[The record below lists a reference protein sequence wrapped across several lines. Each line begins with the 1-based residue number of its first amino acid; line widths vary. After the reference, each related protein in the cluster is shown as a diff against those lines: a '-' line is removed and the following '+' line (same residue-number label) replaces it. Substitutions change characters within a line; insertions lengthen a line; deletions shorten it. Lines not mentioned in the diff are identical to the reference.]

1 MEIILIALIVALLNS
16 ALFFID
22 GILTSIVP
30 ITLYAERY
38 MDTVLGTTGFES
50 LYKLMFDFAISLIIL
65 KFLKKVFDV
74 YICWLDGDM
83 DSDPINLINNFVKA
97 LVVAISSKTLYE
109 WLAKIVEDLINQM
122 LSAIGAD
129 MNQNWALVIDAIA
142 SAGIFTAIITL
153 VFFICFFIMYIQFL
167 MRGMEM
173 LILRIGLPIV
183 CVGLIDSDKGIFGSY
198 IKKFFQSVV
207 TIIVQLCLVKLSIGL
222 MANQHIFWAIAA
234 INLAIKTPKFVQE
247 FMLTV
252 SSGGGIGNNIYHIS
266 RLAQMTKQVISKV
279 KG

>member
-1 MEIILIALIVALLNS
+1 MEIIIIALIVAILNS
-16 ALFFID
+16 ALFFLD

-38 MDTVLGTTGFES
+38 MDTAFGTTGFEN
-50 LYKLMFDFAISLIIL
+50 LYKLMFDFAISLIVL
-65 KFLKKVFDV
+65 KFLKKIFDV

-83 DSDPINLINNFVKA
+83 DSDPLNLINNFIKA
-97 LVVAISSKTLYE
+97 IVVAIGSKIFYE
-109 WLAKIVEDLINQM
+109 WLAKIVEDMIDQM

-129 MNQNWALVIDAIA
+129 MSQNWSSVVDAIA
-142 SAGIFTAIITL
+142 SAGIFPAIIVL
-153 VFFICFFIMYIQFL
+153 IFFICFFIMYIQFL

-173 LILRIGLPIV
+173 LILRIGLPIT

-198 IKKFFQSVV
+198 IKKFFQSMV
-207 TIIVQLCLVKLSIGL
+207 TIIVQLCLVKLAIGL
-222 MANQHIFWAIAA
+222 MANQHMFWAIAA
-234 INLAIKTPKFVQE
+234 ISLSIKTPKFVQE

-252 SSGGGIGNNIYHIS
+252 STGGGLANSIYHVS
-266 RLAQMTKQVISKV
+266 RLAQMTKQVVSKV